1 MSLIDQ
7 LKQAGQSIQV
17 TIEEYAT
24 KHSLTILRGIQV
36 RRISGHRARY
46 TANCLL
52 QVQGIPL
59 NSNNWN
65 SNLKLIK
72 RQFARAVEKDI
83 KFEQWRYLGCDLSIL
98 SETDLAMNFIFEI
111 PNNLLPIQ
119 QHTLSTLEGNE

>member
-1 MSLIDQ
+1 MSLINQ
-7 LKQAGQSIQV
+7 LKQVEQSVQI
-17 TIEEYAT
+17 TIEEYVA
-24 KHSLTILRGIQV
+24 KNSITILRGIQV

-83 KFEQWRYLGCDLSIL
+83 EFEQWQYLGCDLSIL

-111 PNNLLPIQ
+111 PNDLLPN
-119 QHTLSTLEGNE
+119 TAAYAKRTKR

>member
-1 MSLIDQ
+1 MSLINQ
-7 LKQAGQSIQV
+7 LKQVEQSVQI
-17 TIEEYAT
+17 TIEEYVA

-52 QVQGIPL
+52 QVQGIL
-59 NSNNWN
+59 LDSNNWD

-83 KFEQWRYLGCDLSIL
+83 EFEQWQYLGCDLSIL

-111 PNNLLPIQ
+111 PNDLLPN
-119 QHTLSTLEGNE
+119 TAAYTKRTKR